1 MWNNDNKS
9 MQTPANGIP
18 APNQND
24 DTDFFYNVE
33 EKFAAFGEENEKG
46 FMLVLTKTSFC
57 GREAQYDLRPWN
69 KDFTKMGKGIRL
81 TDEQLADMRIYFRE
95 GSIHENKN

>member
-1 MWNNDNKS
+1 MWNNENNL
-9 MQTPANGIP
+9 MQFKPKHTS

-81 TDEQLADMRIYFRE
+81 TDEQLADMWIYFRE